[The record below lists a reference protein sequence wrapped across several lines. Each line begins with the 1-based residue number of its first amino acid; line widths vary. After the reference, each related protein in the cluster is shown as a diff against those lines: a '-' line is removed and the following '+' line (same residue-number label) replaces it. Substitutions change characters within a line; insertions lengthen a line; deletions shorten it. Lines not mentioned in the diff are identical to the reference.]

1 VSYFLVFLFS
11 FSVYSSTICRYT
23 YTVWNAQK
31 RFSEGPFT
39 VQKIKT
45 TLTQTEKGEY
55 GCSVCE
61 SDQED
66 IRLSNGVQF
75 RACKTMAMK
84 FRAALEKILKSGK
97 EIKTVVGYRPSIS
110 KGSLDSHGRRTEFSR
125 HAFGIAI
132 DVNENFNGLYD
143 QCIKWGPSCRLI
155 KGGKYSPSQALSI
168 TQNSAEVRHFREE
181 GLRWGGEIEG
191 FQKDFMHF
199 SPDGL

>member
-1 VSYFLVFLFS
+1 M
-11 FSVYSSTICRYT
+11 
-23 YTVWNAQK
+23 
-31 RFSEGPFT
+31 
-39 VQKIKT
+39 KT
-45 TLTQTEKGEY
+45 ALTKTEYGEY

-75 RACKTMAMK
+75 RACKKMSMK

-110 KGSLDSHGRRTEFSR
+110 KGNLDSEGRRTEFSR
-125 HAFGIAI
+125 HAYGIAI
-132 DVNENFNGLYD
+132 DVNEKFNGLYD

-155 KGGKYSPSQALSI
+155 KGGKYSPGEKLSI
-168 TQNSAEVRHFREE
+168 TQNSAEVRHFQEE